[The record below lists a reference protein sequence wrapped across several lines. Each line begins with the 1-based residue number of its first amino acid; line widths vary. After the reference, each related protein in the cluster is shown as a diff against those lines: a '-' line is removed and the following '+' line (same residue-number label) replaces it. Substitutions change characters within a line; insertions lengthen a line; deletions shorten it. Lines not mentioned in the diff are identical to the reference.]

1 MFDSRIEAIHI
12 EVSRIDHNFQ
22 HRLGGINVLFAI
34 VVVVLIMV
42 SVALMIDDDNYDID
56 DDD

>member
-12 EVSRIDHNFQ
+12 AVSRIDHTFQ
-22 HRLGGINVLFAI
+22 HRLGGFNVWFTI

-42 SVALMIDDDNYDID
+42 GSGIDD
-56 DDD
+56 